1 MYYRIITSFSLLK
14 RNSFLCEYRNWPTEP
29 QRSVQEHGWRP
40 HLQLIIRKTNNDC
53 ALDFSFFSDLW
64 SVLYVYSIIEVVF
77 NNIISLTR
85 PHLGQ
90 KLLRNITYKIR
101 CRDTQ
106 FSRKIHSKVQYP
118 LTCCKWQVNYN
129 FSRFNLKISSLS
141 NYFRSTIAW
150 TDFRKHYTVTVR
162 W

>member
-1 MYYRIITSFSLLK
+1 MSTEIGQLNHKNQFKTTALK
-14 RNSFLCEYRNWPTEP
+14 
-29 QRSVQEHGWRP
+29 HGWRP
-40 HLQLIIRKTNNDC
+40 HLQLIIRKINNDR
-53 ALDFSFFSDLW
+53 ALDLSFSFFFPDLW

-85 PHLGQ
+85 PHLGP
-90 KLLRNITYKIR
+90 KVLKNITYKIR

-118 LTCCKWQVNYN
+118 LTCSKWQVNYN

-150 TDFRKHYTVTVR
+150 TDFRKHCTLTVR
-162 W
+162 RWRTNSFVR